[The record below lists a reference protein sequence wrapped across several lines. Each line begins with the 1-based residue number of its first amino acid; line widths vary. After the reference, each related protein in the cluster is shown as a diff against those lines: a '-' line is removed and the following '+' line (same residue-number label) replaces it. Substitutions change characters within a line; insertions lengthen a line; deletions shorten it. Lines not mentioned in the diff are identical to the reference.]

1 MGLNQWVIQYDF
13 RKYKIKIIFCSVTKQ
28 TFAILFGTFWKHA
41 ESFQEG
47 HIITLRNS
55 SARHWR
61 WNKSKHV
68 LIVRSGLVH
77 KAYYFRSTGAVLIA
91 TFSGVPPKSWT
102 IYCFRDWLENARP
115 NSGFVKV
122 KTKEAKPWPSAT
134 SMIGFVRLWAAS
146 NRPLRATWAKTA
158 APTWFAAEVRYGRWS
173 ALNEASLTLAI

>member
-1 MGLNQWVIQYDF
+1 MGLNQWFIQYDF
-13 RKYKIKIIFCSVTKQ
+13 RKYKTRIIFCSVTKQ
-28 TFAILFGTFWKHA
+28 TFAILFGTFRKHA

-134 SMIGFVRLWAAS
+134 SMILTINISLWI
-146 NRPLRATWAKTA
+146 LHLIKFQTWKN
-158 APTWFAAEVRYGRWS
+158 VNQG
-173 ALNEASLTLAI
+173 